1 MTDDST
7 SGKIDTVWRRN
18 EIESPCVKVCVLHPE
33 ARLCLGCHR
42 SGEEIARWSRYSPE
56 ERRRIIA
63 ELPARA
69 PLVAGRRGGG
79 RAGARSRRTPYG
91 SSVKD

>member
-1 MTDDST
+1 MTDNPAQADP
-7 SGKIDTVWRRN
+7 VWQRN
-18 EIESPCVKVCVLHPE
+18 EIESPCVKICVLHPE

-56 ERRRIIA
+56 ERRRIMA

-69 PLVAGRRGGG
+69 PLVAGRRSGG
-79 RAGARSRRTPYG
+79 RAAARARRAQNGAG
-91 SSVKD
+91 VKE

>member
-1 MTDDST
+1 MTDDPIQT
-7 SGKIDTVWRRN
+7 EAVWQRN
-18 EIESPCVKVCVLHPE
+18 EIESPCVKICVLHPA

-56 ERRRIIA
+56 ERRRIMA
-63 ELPARA
+63 DLPARA

-79 RAGARSRRTPYG
+79 RAAPRARRLHG
-91 SSVKD
+91 GDSVKE